1 MNCVSYVHGMFTL
14 DFFTNILLFCIII
27 SILAIRT
34 CQGNTEREA
43 FVMDHISVIAFN
55 ATKEIVIAKVGSSTI
70 SPNEESGKAIA
81 DMFEAIYSRLLKIA
95 KEAEVR

>member
-1 MNCVSYVHGMFTL
+1 
-14 DFFTNILLFCIII
+14 
-27 SILAIRT
+27 
-34 CQGNTEREA
+34 
-43 FVMDHISVIAFN
+43 MDHISVIAFN

-81 DMFEAIYSRLLKIA
+81 DMFEAIYNRLLKIA